1 MPRHN
6 NDRENR
12 LRQGRDGSKSP
23 IRSKRQKRS
32 RSRDAHDKPH
42 RRSPDLSKFSSYQMK
57 RKERNY
63 SPNRQSNYSSDKL
76 AGKWAK
82 EHSDSEDEK
91 ESENMKNQR
100 SRKLDRD
107 LSYNREER
115 KKHNVS
121 THTNE
126 RPDNNM
132 SGKLDDSETKQGP
145 NMALSGKLMEDTNV
159 FNGVT
164 VKYSEPPEAKKPK
177 RRWRFYVFKG
187 EETMPVLHLHR
198 QSAYLLGK
206 DRKVADI
213 PIDHPSCSRQHAVLQ
228 YRCIPGS
235 SADGQKITRVLPYI
249 IDLESSN
256 GTFLN
261 NKKIDPKRYMELR
274 EKDVLKFGFSS
285 REYVLLHDQSD
296 GDE

>member
-1 MPRHN
+1 MGKWARN
-6 NDRENR
+6 NSDSESEERENY
-12 LRQGRDGSKSP
+12 KH
-23 IRSKRQKRS
+23 KRS
-32 RSRDAHDKPH
+32 R
-42 RRSPDLSKFSSYQMK
+42 KFENNLNYKSE
-57 RKERNY
+57 ERQRPNY
-63 SPNRQSNYSSDKL
+63 NNHVI
-76 AGKWAK
+76 
-82 EHSDSEDEK
+82 E
-91 ESENMKNQR
+91 ESENHTSGALK
-100 SRKLDRD
+100 D
-107 LSYNREER
+107 EV
-115 KKHNVS
+115 KK
-121 THTNE
+121 E
-126 RPDNNM
+126 
-132 SGKLDDSETKQGP
+132 GP
-145 NMALSGKLMEDTNV
+145 NLALSGKLMEDTNV

-177 RRWRFYVFKG
+177 RRWRVYVFKG
-187 EETMPVLHLHR
+187 KETMPVLHLHR

-261 NKKIDPKRYMELR
+261 NKKIESKRYMELR

-296 GDE
+296 AD

>member
-1 MPRHN
+1 MPRHY
-6 NDRENR
+6 DRDER
-12 LRQGRDGSKSP
+12 SHEKSHGSP
-23 IRSKRQKRS
+23 KRRKRS
-32 RSRDAHDKPH
+32 RSRDRYEKS
-42 RRSPDLSKFSSYQMK
+42 RKRSPDHSKYHSKNDRQ
-57 RKERNY
+57 ERNY
-63 SPNRQSNYSSDKL
+63 SKNNDSNYNSDKL
-76 AGKWAK
+76 AGKWARNN
-82 EHSDSEDEK
+82 SDSESE
-91 ESENMKNQR
+91 ESENRNHKR
-100 SRKLDRD
+100 S
-107 LSYNREER
+107 NRYENNFSIKSEER
-115 KKHNVS
+115 QRPNYKNHVKDESENPTSGVLNEEVKK
-121 THTNE
+121 E
-126 RPDNNM
+126 
-132 SGKLDDSETKQGP
+132 GP
-145 NMALSGKLMEDTNV
+145 NLALSGKLMEDTNV

-261 NKKIDPKRYMELR
+261 NKKIESKRYMELR

-296 GDE
+296 GD

>member
-1 MPRHN
+1 MPRHY
-6 NDRENR
+6 DRDER
-12 LRQGRDGSKSP
+12 SHEKSHESP
-23 IRSKRQKRS
+23 KRRKRS
-32 RSRDAHDKPH
+32 RSRDRHEKS
-42 RRSPDLSKFSSYQMK
+42 RKRSPDHSKYNSK
-57 RKERNY
+57 NERKERND
-63 SPNRQSNYSSDKL
+63 SRNNDSNYNSDKL
-76 AGKWAK
+76 AGKWARNN
-82 EHSDSEDEK
+82 SDSESEK
-91 ESENMKNQR
+91 RENYNHKR
-100 SRKLDRD
+100 SRKLENN
-107 LSYNREER
+107 LNYKSEER
-115 KKHNVS
+115 QRPNYNNHVTEESKNLTSGALNEEVKK
-121 THTNE
+121 E
-126 RPDNNM
+126 
-132 SGKLDDSETKQGP
+132 GP
-145 NMALSGKLMEDTNV
+145 NLALSGKLMEDTNV

-261 NKKIDPKRYMELR
+261 NKKIESKRYMELR

-296 GDE
+296 AD

>member
-1 MPRHN
+1 MPRHY
-6 NDRENR
+6 DRDER
-12 LRQGRDGSKSP
+12 SHEKSHGSP
-23 IRSKRQKRS
+23 KRRKRS
-32 RSRDAHDKPH
+32 RSRDRYEKS
-42 RRSPDLSKFSSYQMK
+42 RKRSPDHSKYHSKNDRQ
-57 RKERNY
+57 ERNY
-63 SPNRQSNYSSDKL
+63 SKNNDSNYNSDKL
-76 AGKWAK
+76 AGKWARNN
-82 EHSDSEDEK
+82 SDSESE
-91 ESENMKNQR
+91 ESENRNHKR
-100 SRKLDRD
+100 S
-107 LSYNREER
+107 NRYENNFNIKSEER
-115 KKHNVS
+115 QRPNYKNHVKDESENPTSGVLNEEVKK
-121 THTNE
+121 E
-126 RPDNNM
+126 
-132 SGKLDDSETKQGP
+132 GP
-145 NMALSGKLMEDTNV
+145 NLALSGKLMEDTNV

-261 NKKIDPKRYMELR
+261 NKKIESKRYMELR

-296 GDE
+296 GD

>member
-1 MPRHN
+1 MPRHY
-6 NDRENR
+6 DRDER
-12 LRQGRDGSKSP
+12 SHEKSHDSP
-23 IRSKRQKRS
+23 KRRKRS
-32 RSRDAHDKPH
+32 RSRDRQEKS
-42 RRSPDLSKFSSYQMK
+42 RKRSPDHSKYNPK
-57 RKERNY
+57 NERKERND
-63 SPNRQSNYSSDKL
+63 SRNNDSNYNSDKL

-82 EHSDSEDEK
+82 NNSDSE
-91 ESENMKNQR
+91 SEERENYNHRR
-100 SRKLDRD
+100 SRKLENN
-107 LSYNREER
+107 LNYKSEER
-115 KKHNVS
+115 QRPNYNNHVTEESENHTSGALKEEVKK
-121 THTNE
+121 E
-126 RPDNNM
+126 
-132 SGKLDDSETKQGP
+132 GP
-145 NMALSGKLMEDTNV
+145 NLALSGKLMEDTNV

-261 NKKIDPKRYMELR
+261 NKKIESKRYMELR

-296 GDE
+296 AD